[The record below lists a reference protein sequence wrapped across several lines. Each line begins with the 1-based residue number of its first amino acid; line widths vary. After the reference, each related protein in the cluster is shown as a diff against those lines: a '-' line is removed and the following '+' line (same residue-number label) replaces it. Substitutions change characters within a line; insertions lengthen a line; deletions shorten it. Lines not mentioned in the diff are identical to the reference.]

1 MEVEY
6 CLFFNVEEFK
16 KSLQDTGGR
25 FGQKLQIEGFFFFFF
40 LCFEEEQS
48 CPNKFIVRRFS

>member
-16 KSLQDTGGR
+16 KSFQYTGGR
-25 FGQKLQIEGFFFFFF
+25 FGQKLQIVGVFFF

-48 CPNKFIVRRFS
+48 CPNKFIVRSFS